1 MGATNLKVK
10 IERDELGMDFATD
23 AGAAI
28 RAQSVQG
35 GRMIVWLI
43 VLFCLAFLVWANF
56 AVLDEVV
63 RGSGRVIPSSQVQ
76 VVQNL
81 EGGIVEAID
90 VAEGDTVEQGQVLL
104 HIDDTRFDAS
114 LRESRARELG
124 LLAKSV
130 RLKAEAEGQEELPEL
145 PAEIGEALPNV
156 AHDERQLHA
165 QRRSQLAA
173 GKQVLAEQVAQ
184 KRRAIDEWLSKQ
196 KHVGRSLR
204 LAEKELKL
212 TRPLRDQ
219 GAVSDV
225 EILRL
230 EREVNELRGDLA
242 QARLTVPR
250 LEAELAEVQQRMREL
265 ELGFRQEARAEYS
278 EVVAELNAMAAGNVA
293 LEDRVVRT
301 QVRAPIRGVV
311 KKLLVNTVGGV
322 VQPGMDL
329 VELVPLEDSLVVEA
343 KLKPKDIAF
352 LRPGLPATVKLTAYD
367 FAIYGGLAARLEQI
381 SADTFVEEGEEPY
394 YQVRVRTER
403 PALIRAGRSHA
414 IIPGMTA
421 EVDIL
426 VGKKSVLDYLLKPL
440 LRAQASALREP

>member
-1 MGATNLKVK
+1 
-10 IERDELGMDFATD
+10 
-23 AGAAI
+23 
-28 RAQSVQG
+28 
-35 GRMIVWLI
+35 MIVWLI

>member
-1 MGATNLKVK
+1 MMLKPTV
-10 IERDELGMDFATD
+10 ERDEFGMDFAVD

-28 RAQSVQG
+28 RAQTVRG
-35 GRMIVWLI
+35 GRMMLWVIL
-43 VLFCLAFLVWANF
+43 LFFGSFLVWAYF

-63 RGSGRVIPSSQVQ
+63 RSTGKVIPSSQVQ
-76 VVQNL
+76 IVQNL
-81 EGGIVEAID
+81 EGGIVKTIH
-90 VAEGDTVEQGQVLL
+90 VGEGDTVEKGQVLIN
-104 HIDDTRFDAS
+104 IDDTRFDAS
-114 LRESRARELG
+114 LRESRVRELG
-124 LLAKSV
+124 LLAKSM
-130 RLKAEAEGQEELPEL
+130 RLKAEAEGLGEIPEL
-145 PAEIGEALPNV
+145 PSEVRETLQGV
-156 AHDERQLHA
+156 AQEEQQLYR
-165 QRRSQLAA
+165 QRRAQLEAS
-173 GKQVLAEQVAQ
+173 KQVLAEQESQ
-184 KRRAIDEWLSKQ
+184 KRRAIDEWKSKQ
-196 KHVGRSLR
+196 KHIGRSLS

-230 EREVNELRGDLA
+230 ERETNELRGNLA
-242 QARLTVPR
+242 QARLTIPR
-250 LEAELAEVQQRMREL
+250 LEAELSEVTQRVREL
-265 ELGFRQEARAEYS
+265 ELSFRKEARAEYGD
-278 EVVAELNAMAAGNVA
+278 VVGELNAMTAGNVA

-329 VELVPLEDSLVVEA
+329 VEIVPLEDSLVVEA

-367 FAIYGGLAARLEQI
+367 FAIYGGLDARLEHI
-381 SADTFVEEGEEPY
+381 SADTFIEEGEDPY

-403 PALIRAGRSHA
+403 PALISGGRPHA
-414 IIPGMTA
+414 IIPGMAA

-426 VGKKSVLDYLLKPL
+426 VGTKTVLDYLLKPL

>member
-196 KHVGRSLR
+196 KHVGRSLK

>member
-394 YQVRVRTER
+394 YPVRVRTER